1 MFSLYGTIRTT
12 SSSLRNSQTKNLKD
26 FLMLSQK
33 EWGYLREKDT
43 TMHVCNKRSLLY
55 SKSWNLKKKI
65 MNMPEDQRKNS
76 NNSIFKSNL
85 PLSKTYLASWIGQ
98 QKLWIKLQV
107 LNLCALALQHSFS
120 SFLPE
125 TRQLDFFIIFIFL
138 NKEPWQC
145 PELTTLFFSLFL

>member
-26 FLMLSQK
+26 FLMFSQK

-43 TMHVCNKRSLLY
+43 KMHVRNKRSLLY
-55 SKSWNLKKKI
+55 SKSWNLKKI

-76 NNSIFKSNL
+76 NNWIFKSNL
-85 PLSKTYLASWIGQ
+85 TLSKTYLASLIGQ

-107 LNLCALALQHSFS
+107 LNLHALALQHSFS
-120 SFLPE
+120 SFLPKS
-125 TRQLDFFIIFIFL
+125 RQLDFFIIFIFL

-145 PELTTLFFSLFL
+145 PELTTLFVSLFL